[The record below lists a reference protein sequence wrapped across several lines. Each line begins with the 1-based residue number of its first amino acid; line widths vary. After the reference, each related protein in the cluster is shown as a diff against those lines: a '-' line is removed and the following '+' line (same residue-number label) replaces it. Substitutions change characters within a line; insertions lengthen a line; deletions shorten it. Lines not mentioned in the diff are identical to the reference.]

1 VRDAA
6 GQLSDRLQALSL
18 PQCSLR
24 GLTTLGFGM
33 EPPCPPQRNP
43 DDEKKEQRRG
53 QAEDEVARHSR
64 DPFGPD
70 RRAIDAGD
78 NVDREALELALTD
91 APFGRVDLGLRDRA
105 DAALLSLRDHRVQ
118 SAAWLQTP
126 VGPLRI
132 TGQKSA
138 VSTEQRVKASG
149 AAADERIELL
159 EVLRQHGDGDHAVE
173 RAVRRRSAPGENK
186 KRRTET
192 CQPRRENIADIG
204 TDIAGHVHVEEA
216 SLARAKVARY
226 SPELTGHERPAVP
239 IDEKDRPHLRQR
251 VDDVLHALVKVQL
264 VPADVVVGHATHDL
278 VDFGDGALDRLK
290 DLKRMLVKDIE
301 RALDPVIGD
310 GILMAVVQPGRK
322 CEQHDRQH
330 HRRNHHQLQ
339 QSNG

>member
-1 VRDAA
+1 
-6 GQLSDRLQALSL
+6 
-18 PQCSLR
+18 
-24 GLTTLGFGM
+24 
-33 EPPCPPQRNP
+33 
-43 DDEKKEQRRG
+43 
-53 QAEDEVARHSR
+53 VARHSR

-78 NVDREALELALTD
+78 DVDGEALELTLTD
-91 APFGRVDLGLRDRA
+91 APFGRVDLGLPDRA

-118 SAAWLQTP
+118 SAAWQQRP

-138 VSTEQRVKASG
+138 VSTEQRVKASR
-149 AAADERIELL
+149 AAANERIELL

-186 KRRTET
+186 ERRTET

-204 TDIAGHVHVEEA
+204 TGIAGRVHAEEA
-216 SLARAKVARY
+216 SLARVKVARY
-226 SPELTGHERPAVP
+226 SPELTGNERPAVP

-264 VPADVVVGHATHDL
+264 VPADVVIGHAAHDL

>member
-1 VRDAA
+1 VFFRAQIAPQPLHAAAHDHQEIVEVVRNAA

-24 GLTTLGFGM
+24 GLTALGFGM
-33 EPPCPPQRNP
+33 EPPCTPQRNP

-53 QAEDEVARHSR
+53 QAEDEVTRHSR

-78 NVDREALELALTD
+78 DVDREALELALTD

-118 SAAWLQTP
+118 SAAWLQRP

-138 VSTEQRVKASG
+138 VSTEQRVKASR

-159 EVLRQHGDGDHAVE
+159 EVLRQHGDGGHAVE
-173 RAVRRRSAPGENK
+173 RAVRRGPAPGENK
-186 KRRTET
+186 ERRTET

-216 SLARAKVARY
+216 SLARVKVARY
-226 SPELTGHERPAVP
+226 SP
-239 IDEKDRPHLRQR
+239 
-251 VDDVLHALVKVQL
+251 
-264 VPADVVVGHATHDL
+264 
-278 VDFGDGALDRLK
+278 
-290 DLKRMLVKDIE
+290 
-301 RALDPVIGD
+301 
-310 GILMAVVQPGRK
+310 
-322 CEQHDRQH
+322 
-330 HRRNHHQLQ
+330 
-339 QSNG
+339 